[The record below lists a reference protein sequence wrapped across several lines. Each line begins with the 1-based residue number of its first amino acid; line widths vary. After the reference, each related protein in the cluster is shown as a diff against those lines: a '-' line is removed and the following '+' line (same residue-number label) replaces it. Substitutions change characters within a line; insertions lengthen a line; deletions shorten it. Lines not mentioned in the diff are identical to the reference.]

1 MEKIYSDTSYTIG
14 QLISYIETG
23 SIAVPDLQREYV
35 WKPSDIRDLLD
46 SMYKGYPIGYLLL
59 WESQGKEEDSRYIGL
74 EEKSSRH
81 NYLIIDGQQR
91 LTSLYAIMTGKEIK
105 VKGNK
110 KIKIAFNPLT
120 EKFDVQNASIERNPE
135 WIADISD
142 L

>member
-59 WESQGKEEDSRYIGL
+59 WESQGK
-74 EEKSSRH
+74 
-81 NYLIIDGQQR
+81 
-91 LTSLYAIMTGKEIK
+91 
-105 VKGNK
+105 
-110 KIKIAFNPLT
+110 
-120 EKFDVQNASIERNPE
+120 
-135 WIADISD
+135 DITI
-142 L
+142 